1 MPFTLSHAAAALPFG
16 KFKPIWPALVIG
28 TFAPDL
34 QYFIWISDEDRSGH
48 HFPGVFLL
56 SIPLAIAMLWLF
68 EWCVKR
74 PIVELLPSG
83 VQRRLQDKLRP
94 LSFWG
99 WRQFASIVLWI
110 IIGIATHL
118 VWDQFTHSNSR
129 LAAHWSL
136 LRTTVV
142 TLPFLYPQSAARAL
156 QNVSTIAGLLIL
168 GVWFV
173 AWYRRTPP
181 VPASQMRELSP
192 FVKVAVVFA
201 IIVIA
206 LFAGYPYA
214 LFTLSDHEG
223 PISHSY
229 LVATVFEAVTLMF
242 CIELLL
248 YGTVLTF
255 AARSRSL
262 RLTQIDE
269 PAVDQHPE
277 NQTTSAGR

>member
-56 SIPLAIAMLWLF
+56 SIPIAILMLCLF
-68 EWCVKR
+68 EWCVKS
-74 PIVELLPSG
+74 PIVELLPTG
-83 VQRRLQDKLRP
+83 VQRRLQDRLRP

-110 IIGIATHL
+110 VIGIATHL

-136 LRTTVV
+136 LHTTV
-142 TLPFLYPQSAARAL
+142 TLPFLYPQSAARVL
-156 QNVSTIAGLLIL
+156 QNVSTLGGLMIL
-168 GVWFV
+168 GMWSV

-181 VPASQMRELSP
+181 APTSQMRELSP

-201 IIVIA
+201 VIVIA
-206 LFAGYPYA
+206 LLAGYPYA
-214 LFTLSDHEG
+214 MFTLSDHQG
-223 PISHSY
+223 PFSRSY
-229 LVATVFEAVTLMF
+229 LATTVFEAVTLMF
-242 CIELLL
+242 CLELLL

-262 RLTQIDE
+262 RSVQVDE
-269 PAVDQHPE
+269 TATDRHRE